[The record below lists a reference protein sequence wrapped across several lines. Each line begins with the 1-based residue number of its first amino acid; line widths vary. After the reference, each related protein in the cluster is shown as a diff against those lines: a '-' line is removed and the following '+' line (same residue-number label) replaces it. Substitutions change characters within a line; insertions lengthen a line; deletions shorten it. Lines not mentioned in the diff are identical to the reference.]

1 MAAGSDIR
9 LRWVLADPARE
20 RAVDAL
26 GMSAQADRIA
36 EQLVPQLSG
45 TTNRARYLS
54 FLCWAVKQT
63 ASIKNPT
70 TAIHRLEAHLAI
82 EEAMRH
88 RDRPADDCVGIVGRG
103 NATRYMDKHGWRA
116 PAHPE
121 RLYKSTAFAAY
132 RPAMRALGLLTRAR
146 RPELTPAGRTLAAA
160 YAAARGKKPR
170 CLQDISRRE
179 QGLLKQALG
188 LDLRVKTPVGAAALR
203 RATADRLGQMDEEAT
218 ATDVLE
224 RHAGSRPHGAVAQL
238 LHRAYVWELLS
249 LGLGLAFAMLLC
261 ADRRSMVASKLR
273 SALTRHPQCPP
284 LGALSGEAPEAA
296 DNVVALLRAALKRR
310 PADLGLQS
318 SAVELA
324 RTLITHKRPTE
335 FLDKVAQRHAAA
347 KPDGPWIT
355 LVGDTIKTLVPAKA
369 MVTGVKPRNYRL
381 DAFEQI
387 LWDVE
392 YFDS

>member
-1 MAAGSDIR
+1 MAQGSDIR
-9 LRWVLADPARE
+9 LRWVLPDPSRE

-26 GMSAQADRIA
+26 GMSVQADRLA
-36 EQLVPQLSG
+36 ERLVPQLSG

-63 ASIKNPT
+63 STIKKPI
-70 TAIHRLEAHLAI
+70 TAIHRLEAQLAI

-103 NATRYMDKHGWRA
+103 NATRYMLKHGWRA

-132 RPAMRALGLLTRAR
+132 RPAMRALGLLTRTR
-146 RPELTPAGRTLAAA
+146 RPELTPAGRALAAA
-160 YAAARGKKPR
+160 YGAARGKKPR
-170 CLQDISRRE
+170 CLQDISRTE

-188 LDLRVKTPVGAAALR
+188 LDLRVKAPVGAAALR
-203 RATADRLGQMDEEAT
+203 RATADRLGAMDQNAT

-224 RHAGSRPHGAVAQL
+224 RHAGSHPRGDVAQL

-249 LGLGLAFAMLLC
+249 LGLGLAFTMLLC
-261 ADRRSMVASKLR
+261 AERRSTVASKLR
-273 SALTRHPQCPP
+273 RALGRHPRCPT
-284 LGALSGEAPEAA
+284 LGSLSGEAPEAA
-296 DNVVALLRAALKRR
+296 ENVVALLRAAVKRR
-310 PADLGLQS
+310 PVDLGLER
-318 SAVELA
+318 SAVDLA
-324 RTLITHKRPTE
+324 HTLVTHKRPVE
-335 FLDKVAQRHAAA
+335 FLDKIVQRHAAA
-347 KPDGPWIT
+347 KPDGPWIMLAGDAIKP
-355 LVGDTIKTLVPAKA
+355 LVLAKTLVTT
-369 MVTGVKPRNYRL
+369 VRPRTYRL